1 MEESL
6 IQSIKN
12 WIENDKEIELL
23 QKKMK
28 ELKCEKKKINVDL
41 TQIMKHN
48 NLDCIDVKS
57 GQIRYVKNKVKK
69 GINQTYLMDIMEK
82 YCKNKEEANK
92 ICEYIQENRPIQET
106 EKIQFK
112 KDKITT

>member
-1 MEESL
+1 MEENL
-6 IQSIKN
+6 IQSIKT
-12 WIENDKEIELL
+12 WMEIEKEIETL

-28 ELKCEKKKINVDL
+28 ELKSKKKTINMDL
-41 TQIMKHN
+41 TNIMRNN

-69 GINQTYLMDIMEK
+69 GINQKYLLSVMEK
-82 YCKNKEEANK
+82 YYKNKEEAQK
-92 ICEYIQENRPIQET
+92 ICEYIQENREIQEN

-112 KDKITT
+112 KDKIT